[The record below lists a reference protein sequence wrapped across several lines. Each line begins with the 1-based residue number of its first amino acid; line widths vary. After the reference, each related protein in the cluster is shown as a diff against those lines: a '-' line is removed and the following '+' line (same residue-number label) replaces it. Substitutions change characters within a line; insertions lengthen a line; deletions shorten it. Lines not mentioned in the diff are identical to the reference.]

1 MDPTVTGTPIF
12 LVSSRETIPGTKL
25 QAKNPSMSAAI
36 TTIAIHFINAFIT
49 FIFTLL
55 LLIAIKKIMK
65 NKFNYIFFG
74 AFFFILLIMNIQHV
88 ALVSDPVSGSRVLY
102 MVLAIL
108 QTTFEFGILAW
119 AAIFFKSRL
128 SKKMYYSYIG
138 LVFVF
143 FSLHIVDFILLR
155 VMNLSFLT
163 AVDMMLGETWQ
174 NFIEMLKLT
183 GIPLGVWVAL
193 VPLALILP
201 VVGVYLYH
209 LSDLASKKH
218 LCTRSLTCS
227 LCLLPVGLMGICL
240 LLSSSV
246 DPSAHRKF
254 ASIMPFKGTILGP
267 QPISANIEQPI
278 KMPLL
283 EYEHLP
289 VMKARAKP
297 NIYLFVAESIRHD
310 YFNEDI
316 APNLSPNCQKAIA
329 AGNGTQISWYSI
341 FHANSPL
348 TWSTYQKFGP
358 AKGALPLRLLKQMG
372 YEIHCH
378 SAAQLKYY
386 KMDQLLFG
394 QNHDV
399 LTSYNVFPHKDSKSA
414 WQSDELAMQS
424 LSKNLKS
431 NGQVHIVFLDSTH
444 FHYSWNPDFDAP
456 FAPHSNGT
464 SHGFTSGNPEV
475 MEKLKNNY
483 KNSIAYV
490 DYMLGRFNYI
500 LHKRGLY
507 KDAVIAFTGD
517 HGEEFYEEG
526 NLFHA
531 SNLSPMQC
539 EVPLFL
545 KLGRRHVAEQEV
557 ISHMDIMPTILEH
570 ITGKRQDFFDGS
582 SLLDPFRNQVAMT
595 ARFNASR
602 NPREV
607 ACYKPMGR
615 VVVEIGSSRNI
626 FKAKQVKVLSSSG
639 DGLEHDPLA
648 PARPYF
654 SLQAPP
660 EELRKDRDGD
670 RQEEKIAQAGR

>member
-1 MDPTVTGTPIF
+1 
-12 LVSSRETIPGTKL
+12 
-25 QAKNPSMSAAI
+25 
-36 TTIAIHFINAFIT
+36 
-49 FIFTLL
+49 
-55 LLIAIKKIMK
+55 MK
-65 NKFNYIFFG
+65 SKFNYIFFG

-88 ALVSDPVSGSRVLY
+88 ALVNDAGSGPRALY
-102 MVLAIL
+102 MILAIM
-108 QTTFEFGILAW
+108 QTVFEFALLAW
-119 AAIFFKSRL
+119 AAVFFKNRL
-128 SKKMYYSYIG
+128 SKKMYYTYIG

-163 AVDMMLGETWQ
+163 ALDMMLGETWQ
-174 NFIEMLKLT
+174 NFVELLTLT
-183 GIPLGVWVAL
+183 GIPLAVWVAL
-193 VPLALILP
+193 VPLALLLP

-209 LSDLASKKH
+209 LSDRVAKKH
-218 LCTRSLTCS
+218 LCTRKLTCS
-227 LCLLPVGLMGICL
+227 LCILPVALMGVCL
-240 LLSSSV
+240 FLSSSV
-246 DPSAHRKF
+246 DPTSHRKY
-254 ASIMPFKGTILGP
+254 ASIMPFKGTLLGP
-267 QPISANIEQPI
+267 QPVIANIEEPI

-283 EYEHLP
+283 EKEHLP
-289 VMKARAKP
+289 KIKARTKP

-316 APNLSPNCQKAIA
+316 APNLSPMSQKAIA

-358 AKGALPLRLLKQMG
+358 SKGALPLRLLKQMG

-378 SAAQLKYY
+378 SAANLKYY

-399 LTSYNVFPHKDSKSA
+399 LASYNSFPHKNSKTA
-414 WQSDELAMQS
+414 WQSDELAMES
-424 LSKNLKS
+424 LAKNLKP

-444 FHYSWNPDFDAP
+444 FHYSWNPDFEPP
-456 FAPHSNGT
+456 FYPHSNGE

-483 KNSIAYV
+483 KNSIAYI

-531 SNLSPMQC
+531 SSLSPMQC

-545 KLGRRHVAEQEV
+545 KLGRRHVARQEV

-570 ITGKRQDFFDGS
+570 ITGQRQDFFDGS

-615 VVVEIGSSRNI
+615 VVVEIGSSRDI
-626 FKAKQVKVLSSSG
+626 FKARQVKVLSASG
-639 DGLEHDPLA
+639 DGLEDDPLA

-654 SLQAPP
+654 SLQEPL
-660 EELRKDRDGD
+660 EEPHKDHADD
-670 RQEEKIAQAGR
+670 QQAEKIAQAGH